1 MIDRIGVEEAIRRAI
16 DPAVL
21 MQRVADEAVTLVEGA
36 EGVIVGLAH
45 DPAWLTV
52 ECASGYSKDQIS
64 TRIPVEESLSGL
76 AFRTG
81 KTLRCDHAESDPRV
95 DLDVCHVLHAVSVVC
110 VPLWRSCQTVGVL
123 IVNSSRARA
132 FNDRDVAT
140 LTSLAEF
147 ISVVV
152 AAAADLADVTDTLL
166 SRAGRDATSA
176 SALDEDDWAAEERFV
191 ANVLDPGALGRL
203 ESRSRVDRF
212 LKGRGLT
219 HVFQP
224 VFDLT
229 SGRCFAVEA
238 LARFSGQPK
247 RAPDLWFAEA
257 HAAGVGVDLEVVSMK
272 KALTCLSRLPADVA
286 LCVNAGPE
294 AMGADEVRDL
304 LAGSESRRIVVEL
317 TEETKVDDYA
327 QLSSAMRQLRLMSVR
342 LAIDDT
348 GSGFAS
354 FAHILKLAPDV
365 IKLDRELTT
374 GIDHDPIRSA
384 LGAALVSFASR
395 IGVEII
401 AEGIETAAELDVL
414 RGLGIRYGQGFL
426 LCPPTSADSIPSRV
440 SLGASSPAASRVTA
454 LRAG

>member
-1 MIDRIGVEEAIRRAI
+1 
-16 DPAVL
+16 
-21 MQRVADEAVTLVEGA
+21 
-36 EGVIVGLAH
+36 
-45 DPAWLTV
+45 
-52 ECASGYSKDQIS
+52 
-64 TRIPVEESLSGL
+64 
-76 AFRTG
+76 
-81 KTLRCDHAESDPRV
+81 
-95 DLDVCHVLHAVSVVC
+95 
-110 VPLWRSCQTVGVL
+110 
-123 IVNSSRARA
+123 
-132 FNDRDVAT
+132 
-140 LTSLAEF
+140 
-147 ISVVV
+147 
-152 AAAADLADVTDTLL
+152 
-166 SRAGRDATSA
+166 
-176 SALDEDDWAAEERFV
+176 
-191 ANVLDPGALGRL
+191 
-203 ESRSRVDRF
+203 
-212 LKGRGLT
+212 
-219 HVFQP
+219 
-224 VFDLT
+224 
-229 SGRCFAVEA
+229 
-238 LARFSGQPK
+238 
-247 RAPDLWFAEA
+247 
-257 HAAGVGVDLEVVSMK
+257 
-272 KALTCLSRLPADVA
+272 
-286 LCVNAGPE
+286 
-294 AMGADEVRDL
+294 MGADEVRDL